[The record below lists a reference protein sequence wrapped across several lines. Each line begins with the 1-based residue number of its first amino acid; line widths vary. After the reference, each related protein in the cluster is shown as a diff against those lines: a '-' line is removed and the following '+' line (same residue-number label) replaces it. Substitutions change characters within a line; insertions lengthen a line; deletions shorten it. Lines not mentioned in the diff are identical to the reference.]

1 MSGRPAPVTAAEIA
15 TRDDL
20 PDWRVVLNRLEAR
33 FTAPSFGDAAAL
45 IADIAAAADAAEH
58 HPDVDLRYPGRV
70 HVVLTTHATGG
81 LSDLDVSLALEI
93 SRLAAAR
100 EATSEPLVSQAVEIA
115 LDAVDIPAVLPFWR
129 AVLGYVDDAAPGSTG
144 PVVALRD
151 PARIGPPMWFQQAD
165 ERHHQPQRFH
175 LDVSV
180 PHDLAEERI
189 AAALAAGGTLVTH
202 EYARSWWVLAD
213 AEGNQACVCTWQDRG

>member
-1 MSGRPAPVTAAEIA
+1 MSGDPTPVSAAEVA
-15 TRDDL
+15 QRDDL

-33 FTAPSFGDAAAL
+33 FTAPSFGEAAAL
-45 IADIAAAADAAEH
+45 VVDIAAAADAAEH

-81 LSDLDVSLALEI
+81 LSDLDLSLAREV
-93 SRLAAAR
+93 SRLATAR
-100 EATSEPLVSQAVEIA
+100 GATSEPLASQAVEVA
-115 LDAVDIPAVLPFWR
+115 LDAVDIAAVLPFWR
-129 AVLGYVDDAAPGSTG
+129 AVLGYVDDTSPASTG

-165 ERHHQPQRFH
+165 ERHPQQQRFH
-175 LDVSV
+175 VDVSV
-180 PHDLAEERI
+180 PHDVAEERV
-189 AAALAAGGTLVTH
+189 AAALAAGGRLVTDEH
-202 EYARSWWVLAD
+202 ARSWWVLAD